1 MNSMAMNLVI
11 LPNLTLK
18 CSYSSS
24 KTKTQQIPARDRPID
39 FGKHKG
45 KLLGTLPSNYLKWVS
60 KNLRAR
66 DFEHWANLADQ
77 VLKDPLYQDRIQ
89 WEFAQ
94 NILEGNNRSSSIS
107 KPVSEL
113 LLEMSERFGWD
124 NEDKVGWSR
133 VDFELLGT
141 SKGGRIPRVGGG
153 KSGGKREDLRVD
165 GKEERRKER
174 VRVRGSLGNSDIDSI
189 GNEVMMMRVDE
200 RRKEG
205 KIGGKREGLRVEK
218 GGDGKEEG
226 EGRKMK
232 KEEKGRGSLGNSD
245 MMMMMMR
252 LEERKKEG
260 KREDLRVEK
269 GGGGKEEGE
278 ERSRREMRRER
289 VMRLSK
295 KEEKGKGSL
304 VNSDVGNE
312 VMMMRLEERKKE
324 SEVEVY
330 NPFPGRESL
339 LKKVLQRRK
348 FSL

>member
-1 MNSMAMNLVI
+1 MNSMAINLVI
-11 LPNLTLK
+11 LPNLTLR

-77 VLKDPLYQDRIQ
+77 VLQDPLYQDRIQ

-94 NILEGNNRSSSIS
+94 NILEGNHRSSSIS

-174 VRVRGSLGNSDIDSI
+174 
-189 GNEVMMMRVDE
+189 
-200 RRKEG
+200 
-205 KIGGKREGLRVEK
+205 
-218 GGDGKEEG
+218 
-226 EGRKMK
+226 MK

-252 LEERKKEG
+252 LEQRKKEG

-304 VNSDVGNE
+304 GNSDVGNE

-324 SEVEVY
+324 SEVKVY

-339 LKKVLQRRK
+339 LKK
-348 FSL
+348 

>member
-77 VLKDPLYQDRIQ
+77 VLQDPLYQDRIQ

-174 VRVRGSLGNSDIDSI
+174 VR
-189 GNEVMMMRVDE
+189 
-200 RRKEG
+200 
-205 KIGGKREGLRVEK
+205 
-218 GGDGKEEG
+218 
-226 EGRKMK
+226 
-232 KEEKGRGSLGNSD
+232 
-245 MMMMMMR
+245 
-252 LEERKKEG
+252 
-260 KREDLRVEK
+260 
-269 GGGGKEEGE
+269 
-278 ERSRREMRRER
+278 
-289 VMRLSK
+289 

-304 VNSDVGNE
+304 GNSDVGNE